1 MLESSR
7 YKWTLSDGVMTRAAF
22 GNVNRY
28 SKGEGV
34 IVMIAF
40 YQIYNVGKH
49 DG

>member
-28 SKGEGV
+28 SKGEGRDCDDR
-34 IVMIAF
+34 ILS
-40 YQIYNVGKH
+40 NL
-49 DG
+49 